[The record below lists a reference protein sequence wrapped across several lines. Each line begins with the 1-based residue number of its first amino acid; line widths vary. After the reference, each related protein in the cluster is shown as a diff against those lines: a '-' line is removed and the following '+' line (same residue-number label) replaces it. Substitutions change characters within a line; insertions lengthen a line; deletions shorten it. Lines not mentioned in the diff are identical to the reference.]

1 METPAVAKK
10 LCKELGVDI
19 DPELLVLSLTHRSFA
34 YEAGGI
40 PTNERL
46 EFLGDSVVGLIV
58 TEELY
63 LRHETSPEG
72 QLARMRAALV
82 SQVGLAKL
90 ARKIGLGEYV
100 LLGRGEGRDGGA
112 KKESI
117 LADTFEALIG
127 AAYLSAGFE
136 DTRSALLRL
145 MRDELDN
152 AERLGA
158 ALDWKSSL
166 QELAA
171 EHGLSPVTYET
182 VSEGA
187 DHARFFTA
195 TVIVA
200 EKTLGQGAGESKKLA
215 EHRAAEQAYL
225 LLQGSTR
232 S

>member
-1 METPAVAKK
+1 METASVAKK

-63 LRHETSPEG
+63 RRHEGLPEG
-72 QLARMRAALV
+72 QLARMRAAIV

-90 ARKIGLGEYV
+90 ARKIDLGKYM
-100 LLGRGEGRDGGA
+100 LLGKGETRDGGA
-112 KKESI
+112 EKDSI
-117 LADTFEALIG
+117 LSDTFEALIG
-127 AAYLSAGFE
+127 AAYLSNDFKTVQA
-136 DTRSALLRL
+136 ALLDL

-152 AERLGA
+152 AVHLGA

-166 QELAA
+166 QELVAA
-171 EHGLSPVTYET
+171 QGRSVVSYRIE
-182 VSEGA
+182 SEGP

-195 TVIVA
+195 EAVIDGEVFG
-200 EKTLGQGAGESKKLA
+200 TGSGESKKLA

-225 LLQGSTR
+225 ALAPDEG
-232 S
+232 